1 MNEFIMFE
9 EYKAI
14 SPTYLS
20 MWIDSDYTGRWM
32 IQDGDLFIECFD
44 IKLVDVEKREQVYT
58 ETLVYDSIWDRIKSI
73 PSRYIKEKSGVI
85 TWTEQKVK
93 ANVRWVPEEDLRVTY
108 QYINECTGDCE

>member
-1 MNEFIMFE
+1 MNELIIFE

-32 IQDGDLFIECFD
+32 IRDGDLFIECFD
-44 IKLVDVEKREQVYT
+44 IELVDVEMKEDRYREVPY
-58 ETLVYDSIWDRIKSI
+58 YNSFWDRINAK
-73 PSRYIKEKSGVI
+73 PSGYNKLQDGWIG
-85 TWTEQKVK
+85 WTEQKVK
-93 ANVRWVPEEDLRVTY
+93 ANVRWVSEGDLRVTY